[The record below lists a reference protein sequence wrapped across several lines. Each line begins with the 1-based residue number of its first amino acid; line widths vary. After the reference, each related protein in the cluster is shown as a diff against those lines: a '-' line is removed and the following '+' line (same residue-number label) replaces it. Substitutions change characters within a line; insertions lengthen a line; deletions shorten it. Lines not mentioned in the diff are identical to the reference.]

1 MQRLPFH
8 PNTAMP
14 STLPAD
20 VRAAF
25 TPTGALRASINLGNP
40 ILAGRNA
47 AGEPVVVAG
56 ARIWL

>member
-25 TPTGALRASINLGNP
+25 TPTGALRASITHGSCD
-40 ILAGRNA
+40 
-47 AGEPVVVAG
+47 GETDDRELP
-56 ARIWL
+56 ARQQASLY

>member
-1 MQRLPFH
+1 
-8 PNTAMP
+8 MP

-40 ILAGRNA
+40 ILAGRN
-47 AGEPVVVAG
+47 
-56 ARIWL
+56 